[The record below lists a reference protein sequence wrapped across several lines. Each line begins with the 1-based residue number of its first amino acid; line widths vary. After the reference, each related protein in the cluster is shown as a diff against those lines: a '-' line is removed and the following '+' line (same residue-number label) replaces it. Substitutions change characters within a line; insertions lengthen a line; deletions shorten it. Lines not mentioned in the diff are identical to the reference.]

1 MTEFSKE
8 QIRQSTST
16 VYHKHYSYRTFFS
29 RFTVRLLSKSVR
41 TIAPEENSAPVRV
54 RFWFRISVK
63 IRVGA
68 IFLRNNCS
76 RTFSKVVVISRNYN
90 HGSVVNFKFNF
101 TFHNTL
107 IYNRVTFSNRVAC
120 CVDLIRESWQPIE
133 ASFKDF
139 RKIGVPKIPTN
150 RKTAN
155 CVCKNLGKYL

>member
-68 IFLRNNCS
+68 IFLRNHCS
-76 RTFSKVVVISRNYN
+76 RTFSKIVVISRNYN
-90 HGSVVNFKFNF
+90 HGSVVNFKSNF

-107 IYNRVTFSNRVAC
+107 IYNRVTFNNRVAC

-150 RKTAN
+150 RKT
-155 CVCKNLGKYL
+155 